1 MFCTD
6 LDGECI
12 SRDSLKKLTQV
23 ITDHV
28 SKKKV
33 QVPFLTVS
41 TNYNEDLELAKGVA
55 LSIHSGNGNV
65 MVLMD
70 GEHSAEQ
77 YHGYRNKTL
86 RPDVDQDTL
95 RALFTAKQ
103 AAIIA
108 FEEFLETNFID
119 LKEAVREK
127 LG

>member
-1 MFCTD
+1 MKRTAFPPLEVKGKKFDCWLDSAGMFCTD

-77 YHGYRNKTL
+77 
-86 RPDVDQDTL
+86 
-95 RALFTAKQ
+95 
-103 AAIIA
+103 
-108 FEEFLETNFID
+108 
-119 LKEAVREK
+119 
-127 LG
+127 